1 MSKEF
6 ELRDQLKSQALGNV
20 NPSAFKFVGSTVF
33 PDRAAKFDLNDFVEV
48 VNAYRA
54 THLPTYGQI
63 IPSSTEITTVSV
75 ATSENEKTLIDL
87 TGADDTNTVLEVVA
101 ISTPFPGDYEMTS
114 GLLAINNGGLTN
126 VAIYDIVKI
135 DIITNKTAGILYG
148 DGIDY
153 NDAPVSPQPIF
164 VNGGEKLILQTRDAP
179 NATLSLNILTR
190 KRSQ

>member
-20 NPSAFKFVGSTVF
+20 NPSAFQFVGSTVF

-48 VNAYRA
+48 INAYRA

-63 IPSSTEITTVSV
+63 IPSSTQITTVTM
-75 ATSENEKTLIDL
+75 ATSENEITLLDL
-87 TGADDTNTVLEVVA
+87 TGADDTNTVLEVIA
-101 ISTPFPGDYEMTS
+101 ISTPFPSDYEVTS
-114 GLLAINNGGLTN
+114 GFLSINNGGVTN
-126 VAIYDIVKI
+126 VAVYDIVKI
-135 DIITNKTAGILYG
+135 DIIASKSAGILYG

-164 VNGGEKLILQTRDAP
+164 VNGGEKLILTTRDTP
-179 NATLSLNILTR
+179 NAALTLNILTR